1 MRLCGGVSAVHLLKL
16 TACTIIS
23 KPQNTGLLVNQKASY
38 RRKQT
43 QQTSRRAAGG
53 GGVVRPPQRIGVGWA
68 SGGQAGGLRG
78 QSGAMGWQ
86 RSRSSPGAGRSA
98 CQVASRGLRPA
109 LAGRSSTNTAMRRS
123 AGRGLRSVP
132 VGCSAQRACG
142 AGKALRC
149 ARASFDIHFDTPIL
163 PFAMLV
169 PCLPI
174 FWALLQENGPKFDVT
189 PEFLGGFRE
198 TILCRIFLTWG
209 NACAR
214 GWFSPFPLAKPPRS
228 SGDPITVA

>member
-1 MRLCGGVSAVHLLKL
+1 
-16 TACTIIS
+16 
-23 KPQNTGLLVNQKASY
+23 
-38 RRKQT
+38 
-43 QQTSRRAAGG
+43 
-53 GGVVRPPQRIGVGWA
+53 
-68 SGGQAGGLRG
+68 
-78 QSGAMGWQ
+78 MGWQ
-86 RSRSSPGAGRSA
+86 RSRSSPGAGEARWACDAGAVRGLRSVPVGRHGAGRSA
-98 CQVASRGLRPA
+98 CRVAVRGLGPA

-149 ARASFDIHFDTPIL
+149 ARASFGIHFDTPIL

-209 NACAR
+209 NACVR

>member
-68 SGGQAGGLRG
+68 SGRQAGGLRG

-109 LAGRSSTNTAMRRS
+109 LAERSSTNTAMRRS

-132 VGCSAQRACG
+132 VGCSAQWACG

-214 GWFSPFPLAKPPRS
+214 GWFSPFPLAKPPRR